1 MLSLL
6 HGPACVHVYMTTG
19 KTIALTRRTFVGY
32 RMFISTKAGLFKSVV
47 HGAWDIV
54 DTQ

>member
-1 MLSLL
+1 MIHLS
-6 HGPACVHVYMTTG
+6 HPYTTTG

-32 RMFISTKAGLFKSVV
+32 RMFSSTKAELLKSVV

-54 DTQ
+54 DAQ